1 MTSDDGHNRIPS
13 AIYEAQTTSW
23 KSNSSLQPAIR
34 PKRNEQQR
42 CDIDDT
48 RSSAMCAICGG
59 CHHAQVLLNKQQ
71 PSSNDI
77 TTHNEKSRQR
87 RSKNC
92 RRPRSL
98 LAELQI
104 SLFWV
109 RIRLETLDQQ
119 TRIRCVDN
127 TFHSHRR
134 FVMFVCASHSF
145 VAPESV
151 YWPSVFRVFFWQA
164 ASQAA
169 DDRHEIEQNCGCPAA
184 PTACGVRTQHIL
196 MWQGS
201 VSQLTAHIGRCP
213 SSIATH
219 WHVSTAAHTMQQST
233 VWRERSDS
241 IILFYFSLAVNSAV
255 CGWLLHHSKIP
266 SAYIYGC
273 EGCANANTEGIGN
286 ASSSVGGMLGS
297 RPATVYACHIQ
308 CDDCVVV
315 VADSGGQFSNAED
328 HFMCV
333 LHWQAFEIDSRMDG
347 ARLHSM
353 PRKR

>member
-151 YWPSVFRVFFWQA
+151 YWPSVFRVFFLAGSKPSSRRPTRNWA
-164 ASQAA
+164 KLWMSSGA
-169 DDRHEIEQNCGCPAA
+169 D
-184 PTACGVRTQHIL
+184 GVRCTY
-196 MWQGS
+196 
-201 VSQLTAHIGRCP
+201 T
-213 SSIATH
+213 
-219 WHVSTAAHTMQQST
+219 
-233 VWRERSDS
+233 
-241 IILFYFSLAVNSAV
+241 
-255 CGWLLHHSKIP
+255 
-266 SAYIYGC
+266 AYIYVAGQCVTAHSTYRSLPILNCDPLTCFNRSPHHAAINGLAREVWFDHPLLFFSCC
-273 EGCANANTEGIGN
+273 ELCCLWMIIASLEDTECIYIWVRRVCKRQYRRHRKCIFISWWYARQPAGN
-286 ASSSVGGMLGS
+286 GVRVPHTMWWLCCYCG
-297 RPATVYACHIQ
+297 R
-308 CDDCVVV
+308 
-315 VADSGGQFSNAED
+315 
-328 HFMCV
+328 
-333 LHWQAFEIDSRMDG
+333 
-347 ARLHSM
+347 
-353 PRKR
+353 